1 MKNKKQLMMGDINMG
16 KETFEGKKTH
26 CTIGIIGY
34 RGHGKTTLT
43 DAIKKTL
50 TTKEERNISLTSSIE
65 YGAILVVSAIDGIMS
80 QMAEQIMI
88 AHHMGMQHIVVFMNK
103 CDMVDDMEMLELVEM
118 GIRDQLYQCGFVGSD
133 IPFIYGSALKA
144 LEDPDGEWGD
154 KIMELMDAVD
164 KYIPDS
170 QPEMDQASSIHTKF
184 TAEVYMLDINE
195 GGRDTGYFDDDR
207 LQFYF
212 KTTDVTGEIQLP
224 IEIDMA
230 MPGETL
236 DITIELI
243 QPIKITEEE
252 PFIIRNDECTVGL
265 GRISTIIE

>member
-26 CTIGIIGY
+26 CTIGIIGH

-50 TTKEERNISLTSSIE
+50 TTREERNISLTSSIE

-80 QMAEQIMI
+80 QTAEQIMI

-103 CDMVDDMEMLELVEM
+103 CDMVDDMEML
-118 GIRDQLYQCGFVGSD
+118 
-133 IPFIYGSALKA
+133 
-144 LEDPDGEWGD
+144 
-154 KIMELMDAVD
+154 ELMDAVD

-195 GGRDTGYFDDDR
+195 GGRDTGYFDGDR

-230 MPGETL
+230 MPGEIL

-252 PFIIRNDECTVGL
+252 PFIIRDDECTVGL
-265 GRISTIIE
+265 GRVATIIE

>member
-1 MKNKKQLMMGDINMG
+1 
-16 KETFEGKKTH
+16 
-26 CTIGIIGY
+26 
-34 RGHGKTTLT
+34 
-43 DAIKKTL
+43 
-50 TTKEERNISLTSSIE
+50 
-65 YGAILVVSAIDGIMS
+65 
-80 QMAEQIMI
+80 
-88 AHHMGMQHIVVFMNK
+88 MNK

-170 QPEMDQASSIHTKF
+170 QPEMDQAPSIHTKF

-195 GGRDTGYFDDDR
+195 GGRDTGYFDGDR

-224 IEIDMA
+224 IEIDMV

-252 PFIIRNDECTVGL
+252 PFIIRDDECTVGL
-265 GRISTIIE
+265 GRVATIIE

>member
-1 MKNKKQLMMGDINMG
+1 M
-16 KETFEGKKTH
+16 
-26 CTIGIIGY
+26 
-34 RGHGKTTLT
+34 
-43 DAIKKTL
+43 
-50 TTKEERNISLTSSIE
+50 TSSIE

-80 QMAEQIMI
+80 QTAKQIMI
-88 AHHMGMQHIVVFMNK
+88 AHYMGMQHIVVFMNK

-133 IPFIYGSALKA
+133 IPFIYGAALKA
-144 LEDPDGEWGD
+144 LEGPDGEWGD

-170 QPEMDQASSIHTKF
+170 QSEIDQASSIHTKF

-252 PFIIRNDECTVGL
+252 PFIIRDDECTVGL
-265 GRISTIIE
+265 GRVATIIE

>member
-1 MKNKKQLMMGDINMG
+1 M
-16 KETFEGKKTH
+16 
-26 CTIGIIGY
+26 
-34 RGHGKTTLT
+34 
-43 DAIKKTL
+43 
-50 TTKEERNISLTSSIE
+50 TSSIE

-80 QMAEQIMI
+80 QTAEQIMI

-195 GGRDTGYFDDDR
+195 GGRDTGYFDGDC

-252 PFIIRNDECTVGL
+252 PFIIRDNECTVGL

>member
-1 MKNKKQLMMGDINMG
+1 MCIRD
-16 KETFEGKKTH
+16 
-26 CTIGIIGY
+26 
-34 RGHGKTTLT
+34 R
-43 DAIKKTL
+43 
-50 TTKEERNISLTSSIE
+50 
-65 YGAILVVSAIDGIMS
+65 DGIMS
-80 QMAEQIMI
+80 QTAEQIMI

-118 GIRDQLYQCGFVGSD
+118 GIRDQLYQCGFVESD

-170 QPEMDQASSIHTKF
+170 QPEMDQAPSIHTKF

-195 GGRDTGYFDDDR
+195 GGRDTGYFDGDR

-230 MPGETL
+230 MPGKTL

-252 PFIIRNDECTVGL
+252 PFIIRDDECTVGL
-265 GRISTIIE
+265 GRVATIIE

>member
-26 CTIGIIGY
+26 CTIGIIGH

-80 QMAEQIMI
+80 QTAEQIMI

-103 CDMVDDMEMLELVEM
+103 CDMVDDMEMLEL
-118 GIRDQLYQCGFVGSD
+118 
-133 IPFIYGSALKA
+133 
-144 LEDPDGEWGD
+144 
-154 KIMELMDAVD
+154 MDAVD

-170 QPEMDQASSIHTKF
+170 QSEIDQASSIHTKF

-195 GGRDTGYFDDDR
+195 GGRDTGYFDGDR

-252 PFIIRNDECTVGL
+252 PFIIRDDECTVGL
-265 GRISTIIE
+265 GRVATIIE

>member
-1 MKNKKQLMMGDINMG
+1 MKKSKNLKRIGAVMLSLVLAVSTVFTTTAVSEKKVSAQAEIKNKKQLQ
-16 KETFEGKKTH
+16 
-26 CTIGIIGY
+26 
-34 RGHGKTTLT
+34 RWAL
-43 DAIKKTL
+43 A
-50 TTKEERNISLTSSIE
+50 TKLLS
-65 YGAILVVSAIDGIMS
+65 
-80 QMAEQIMI
+80 
-88 AHHMGMQHIVVFMNK
+88 
-103 CDMVDDMEMLELVEM
+103 
-118 GIRDQLYQCGFVGSD
+118 
-133 IPFIYGSALKA
+133 
-144 LEDPDGEWGD
+144 DGEWGD

-170 QPEMDQASSIHTKF
+170 QSEIDQASSIHTKF

-195 GGRDTGYFDDDR
+195 GGRDTGYFDGDR
-207 LQFYF
+207 LHFYF

-224 IEIDMA
+224 IEIDMV